1 MEFLSPAWLAA
12 AAAIAVPLLLHLM
25 RRRIGARID
34 FPAVRYLARAEREHS
49 RKLRMR
55 NLLLML
61 LRVAAVLILT
71 AAAARPIARLAGGG
85 HAPTTVAIVLDN
97 SLSASAIQNGA
108 PVLDGLRARAREV
121 VSRASGEDRL
131 FLITADG
138 VSRGGSRGSV
148 LDAID
153 HIEPLAGA
161 GDLER
166 AVARAA
172 ALAREGP
179 ASSRWMHER
188 EIVIITDGQASA
200 WRRTVSVGDT
210 RVILHRASGS
220 PPPNRAVSRAEAQPT
235 RWTPRGAVVA
245 RFRAPDTATY
255 RFTLEGR
262 TLARGTA
269 ARDEEV
275 VVRVAPPE
283 QGWSA
288 GTVELEPD
296 ELRGD
301 DVRYFAAWIGPA
313 PGIAVHREIA
323 TFAQSAVDALRQT
336 ERVVAGSDVGIA
348 PADVA
353 VRLPALLFAPDD
365 PVRAGAAN
373 RILEHLGI
381 PWRLGELRR
390 GDIVARG
397 TAEGVRPLDGVSV
410 ARRHTLRFT
419 GGAPADTVA
428 MAGSEP
434 WIVAGPG
441 YVLVASPLS
450 PDATSLPVRAAFI
463 PWLTDVVTQRLFGDA
478 GRVIQASPGA
488 PVNRPNGADMLELP
502 GGRRVALTTDT
513 IVAPDR
519 AGVAFFLR
527 GGRRVGALVANP
539 EPDESDLTRID
550 PQTLAARVRAKEV
563 VVSDSA
569 RLGSVLFSS
578 SPRRSL
584 LVPVLVLALAVL
596 VLESAVAGAG
606 QRRQT

>member
-1 MEFLSPAWLAA
+1 
-12 AAAIAVPLLLHLM
+12 V
-25 RRRIGARID
+25 
-34 FPAVRYLARAEREHS
+34 
-49 RKLRMR
+49 
-55 NLLLML
+55 
-61 LRVAAVLILT
+61 VL
-71 AAAARPIARLAGGG
+71 
-85 HAPTTVAIVLDN
+85 
-97 SLSASAIQNGA
+97 
-108 PVLDGLRARAREV
+108 
-121 VSRASGEDRL
+121 
-131 FLITADG
+131 
-138 VSRGGSRGSV
+138 
-148 LDAID
+148 
-153 HIEPLAGA
+153 
-161 GDLER
+161 
-166 AVARAA
+166 
-172 ALAREGP
+172 
-179 ASSRWMHER
+179 
-188 EIVIITDGQASA
+188 
-200 WRRTVSVGDT
+200 
-210 RVILHRASGS
+210 
-220 PPPNRAVSRAEAQPT
+220 
-235 RWTPRGAVVA
+235 
-245 RFRAPDTATY
+245 
-255 RFTLEGR
+255 
-262 TLARGTA
+262 
-269 ARDEEV
+269 
-275 VVRVAPPE
+275 RVAPPE

-390 GDIVARG
+390 GEVVARG
-397 TAEGVRPLDGVSV
+397 TAEGVRPLDGVTIE
-410 ARRHTLRFT
+410 RRHTLRFT
-419 GGAPADTVA
+419 GGASADTVA
-428 MAGSEP
+428 MAGAEP

-488 PVNRPNGADMLELP
+488 PVIRPNGADMLELP
-502 GGRRVALTTDT
+502 GGRRVTLTTDT

-550 PQTLAARVRAKEV
+550 SQTLASRVRAREV

-596 VLESAVAGAG
+596 ILESAVAGAG
-606 QRRQT
+606 QRGRT

>member
-1 MEFLSPAWLAA
+1 MEFLSPVWLAA
-12 AAAIAVPLLLHLM
+12 AAAAAVPLLLHLM
-25 RRRIGARID
+25 RRHIGTRID

-85 HAPTTVAIVLDN
+85 HAPTTVAVVLDN
-97 SLSASAIQNGA
+97 SLSSSAIEGGRS
-108 PVLDGLRARAREV
+108 VLDELRRRARDV
-121 VSRASGEDRL
+121 VSRASGDDRL

-138 VSRGGSRGSV
+138 VSRGGSRGAV

-153 HIEPLAGA
+153 HAEPLAGA

-166 AVARAA
+166 AVMRAA
-172 ALAREGP
+172 TLVREGP

-188 EIVIITDGQASA
+188 EIVILTDGQASA
-200 WRRTVSVGDT
+200 WRRPISVGDA
-210 RVILHRASGS
+210 RVIVHRPPG
-220 PPPNRAVSRAEAQPT
+220 PPPENMAVSRADAQPT
-235 RWTPRGAVVA
+235 RWTPRGTVVA

-275 VVRVAPPE
+275 VLRVAPPE

-301 DVRYFAAWIGPA
+301 DVRHFAAWIGPA
-313 PGIAVHREIA
+313 PGVAVHRAIA

-336 ERVVAGSDVGIA
+336 ERVVAGSDISIA

-353 VRLPALLFAPDD
+353 VRPPALLFAPTD
-365 PVRAGAAN
+365 PIRAGAAN
-373 RILEHLGI
+373 RLLERMGI
-381 PWRLGELRR
+381 PWRLGDVRHGE
-390 GDIVARG
+390 VAARG
-397 TAEGVRPLDGVSV
+397 TDDGVRPLDGVMV
-410 ARRHTLRFT
+410 ARRHALRFI
-419 GGAPADTVA
+419 GGATGDTIA
-428 MAGSEP
+428 LAGSEP
-434 WIVAGPG
+434 WIVAGPS
-441 YVLVASPLS
+441 YVLVASPLT

-478 GRVIQASPGA
+478 GRVVQATPGA
-488 PVNRPNGADMLELP
+488 PVRRPEGVDVLELP
-502 GGRRVALTTDT
+502 GGRRVVLTTDT

-527 GGRRVGALVANP
+527 GTRRVGALVVNP
-539 EPDESDLTRID
+539 EPEESDLTRLD
-550 PQTLAARVRAKEV
+550 PAALVSRIRAREV
-563 VVSDSA
+563 ASPDSA
-569 RLGSVLFSS
+569 RWSASLFSS
-578 SPRRSL
+578 SPRRPL

-596 VLESAVAGAG
+596 LLESAVAGAG
-606 QRRQT
+606 QRRTT

>member
-1 MEFLSPAWLAA
+1 MEFLAPVWLAA
-12 AAAIAVPLLLHLM
+12 AAAVAVPLLLHLM
-25 RRRIGARID
+25 RRRIGTRID

-71 AAAARPIARLAGGG
+71 GAAARPIARLAGGG

-97 SLSASAIQNGA
+97 SLSASAIQDGK
-108 PVLDGLRARAREV
+108 PVLDGLRARAREA
-121 VSRASGEDRL
+121 VSRATGEDRL

-138 VSRGGSRGSV
+138 VSRGGSRGAM

-153 HIEPLAGA
+153 RVEPLGGA

-166 AVARAA
+166 AVAHAA
-172 ALAREGP
+172 ALVREGP
-179 ASSRWMHER
+179 PSARWIHER
-188 EIVIITDGQASA
+188 EIVIITDAQMSS
-200 WRRTVSVGDT
+200 WRRTLSVGDA
-210 RVILHRASGS
+210 RVILHQASGAA
-220 PPPNRAVSRAEAQPT
+220 PANKAVSHAEARPT
-235 RWTPRGAVVA
+235 RWTPRGSVIA
-245 RFRAPDTATY
+245 RFRAPDTTTY

-288 GTVELEPD
+288 GTVEIEPD

-301 DVRYFAAWIGPA
+301 DVRFFAAWIGPA

-353 VRLPALLFAPDD
+353 VRLPALLFAPGD

-373 RILEHLGI
+373 RVLERMGI
-381 PWRLGELRR
+381 PWRLGDLRQ
-390 GDIVARG
+390 GEVAARG
-397 TAEGVRPLDGVSV
+397 TADGVRPLDGVMV
-410 ARRHTLRFT
+410 ARRHALRFV
-419 GGAPADTVA
+419 GGGSADTIA
-428 MAGSEP
+428 MAGAEP

-441 YVLVASPLS
+441 YVLVASALT

-478 GRVIQASPGA
+478 GRVVSASPAA
-488 PVNRPNGADMLELP
+488 PVARPEGADALELP
-502 GGRRVALTTDT
+502 GGRRVTLAADT
-513 IVAPDR
+513 VVAPDR

-527 GGRRVGALVANP
+527 GARRVGALVVNP
-539 EPDESDLTRID
+539 EPDESDLVRLD
-550 PQTLAARVRAKEV
+550 AATLASRVRAREV
-563 VVSDSA
+563 VSPDSA
-569 RLGSVLFSS
+569 RWGEALFSS

-596 VLESAVAGAG
+596 LLESAVAGAG
-606 QRRQT
+606 QRRTA

>member
-1 MEFLSPAWLAA
+1 MEFLSPVWLAA
-12 AAAIAVPLLLHLM
+12 AAAVAVPLLLHLM
-25 RRRIGARID
+25 RRRIGTRID

-97 SLSASAIQNGA
+97 SLSASAIQDGA
-108 PVLDGLRARAREV
+108 PVLDGLRSRARDV
-121 VSRASGEDRL
+121 VSRASGDDRI
-131 FLITADG
+131 FLVTADG
-138 VSRGGSRGSV
+138 VSRGGSRGVV

-153 HIEPLAGA
+153 HVEPLAGA

-179 ASSRWMHER
+179 PSSRWMHER

-200 WRRTVSVGDT
+200 WRRPVSVGDV
-210 RVILHRASGS
+210 RVILHRAPGQ
-220 PPPNRAVSRAEAQPT
+220 PPPNMAVSRADALPT
-235 RWTPRGAVVA
+235 RWTPRGSVVA

-275 VVRVAPPE
+275 IVRVAPPE

-301 DVRYFAAWIGPA
+301 DVRHFAAWVGPA

-353 VRLPALLFAPDD
+353 VRLPALLFAPGD

-373 RILEHLGI
+373 RVLERLGV
-381 PWRLGELRR
+381 PWRLGDLRQ
-390 GDIVARG
+390 GEIAVHGA
-397 TAEGVRPLDGVSV
+397 AAGVRPLDGVTV
-410 ARRHTLRFT
+410 ARRHSLRHA
-419 GGAPADTVA
+419 GGAAADTIA
-428 MAGSEP
+428 TAGAEP

-441 YVLVASPLS
+441 YVLVASPLT

-478 GRVIQASPGA
+478 GSVVYASPGA
-488 PVNRPNGADMLELP
+488 PVARAAGADQLELP
-502 GGRRVALTTDT
+502 GGRRVAVATDT
-513 IVAPDR
+513 LVAPDR

-527 GGRRVGALVANP
+527 GGRRVGALVVNP
-539 EPDESDLTRID
+539 EPDESNLARLDGA
-550 PQTLAARVRAKEV
+550 TLASRVRATDV
-563 VVSDSA
+563 VLPDSGQWA
-569 RLGSVLFSS
+569 ASLFSS

-606 QRRQT
+606 QRRAS

>member
-1 MEFLSPAWLAA
+1 MEFLAPAWLAA

-25 RRRIGARID
+25 RRRIGTRID

-85 HAPTTVAIVLDN
+85 HAPTSVAIVLDN
-97 SLSASAIQNGA
+97 SLSSSAIENGR
-108 PVLDGLRARAREV
+108 PVLDELRARAREV

-131 FLITADG
+131 FLVTADA
-138 VSRGGSRGSV
+138 VSRGGGRGAM

-153 HIEPLAGA
+153 HVEPLAGA

-172 ALAREGP
+172 ALVRQGP
-179 ASSRWMHER
+179 ASARWMHVR
-188 EIVIITDGQASA
+188 EIVIITDAQAST
-200 WRRTVSVGDT
+200 WRRPVSLGDV
-210 RVILHRASGS
+210 RVILHRAPGS
-220 PPPNRAVSRAEAQPT
+220 PPENRAVSHAEARPV

-245 RFRAPDTATY
+245 RFRGPDTATY

-275 VVRVAPPE
+275 IVRVSPPE
-283 QGWSA
+283 QGWTA

-296 ELRGD
+296 EMRGD
-301 DVRYFAAWIGPA
+301 DVRHFTAWIGPA

-336 ERVVAGSDVGIA
+336 ERVVAGSDVSIA

-353 VRLPALLFAPDD
+353 VRLPALLFAPAD

-373 RILEHLGI
+373 RVLERLGV
-381 PWRLGELRR
+381 PWRLGALRQ
-390 GDIVARG
+390 GEIAARG
-397 TAEGVRPLDGVSV
+397 TAEGVRPLDGVMV
-410 ARRHTLRFT
+410 ARRHALRPV
-419 GGAPADTVA
+419 GGATADTIA
-428 MAGSEP
+428 MAGAEP
-434 WIVAGPG
+434 WIVGGPG
-441 YVLVASPLS
+441 YVLVASPLT

-478 GRVIQASPGA
+478 GTVVHASPGA
-488 PVNRPNGADMLELP
+488 AIARPDGIDALEIP
-502 GGRRVALTTDT
+502 GGRRVTLAADT
-513 IVAPDR
+513 VIAPDR
-519 AGVAFFLR
+519 TGVAFFMR
-527 GGRRVGALVANP
+527 GGRRVGALVVNP
-539 EPDESDLTRID
+539 EPDESDLARLTSD
-550 PQTLAARVRAKEV
+550 ALVSRVRAAEV
-563 VVSDSA
+563 VSPDSA
-569 RLGSVLFSS
+569 RWTAALFSS

-596 VLESAVAGAG
+596 LLESAVAGAG
-606 QRRQT
+606 QRRAA

>member
-1 MEFLSPAWLAA
+1 MEFLSPVWLAA
-12 AAAIAVPLLLHLM
+12 AAAAAVPLLLHLM
-25 RRRIGARID
+25 RRRIGTRID

-97 SLSASAIQNGA
+97 SLSSSAIENGR
-108 PVLDGLRARAREV
+108 PVLEDLRHRAREV

-131 FLITADG
+131 FLVTADG
-138 VSRGGSRGSV
+138 VSRGGSRGAV

-153 HIEPLAGA
+153 HAEPLAGA
-161 GDLER
+161 GDLAGAVMR
-166 AVARAA
+166 AGTLV
-172 ALAREGP
+172 REGP

-188 EIVIITDGQASA
+188 EVVILTDGQASA
-200 WRRTVSVGDT
+200 WRRPISVDA
-210 RVILHRASGS
+210 RVIVHRAAGN
-220 PPPNRAVSRAEAQPT
+220 PPENMAVSRADAQPT
-235 RWTPRGAVVA
+235 RWTPRGTVIA

-275 VVRVAPPE
+275 ILRVAPPE

-313 PGIAVHREIA
+313 PGVAVHRAIA

-336 ERVVAGSDVGIA
+336 ERIVAGSDISIA
-348 PADVA
+348 PADIA
-353 VRLPALLFAPDD
+353 VRQPALLFAPAD
-365 PVRAGAAN
+365 PIRAGAAN
-373 RILEHLGI
+373 RLLERMGI
-381 PWRLGELRR
+381 PWRLGDVRHGE
-390 GDIVARG
+390 VAARG
-397 TAEGVRPLDGVSV
+397 TAEGVRALDGVMI
-410 ARRHTLRFT
+410 ARRHALRFT
-419 GGAPADTVA
+419 GGATGDTIA

-441 YVLVASPLS
+441 YVLVASPLT

-478 GRVIQASPGA
+478 GRVVHATPGA
-488 PVNRPNGADMLELP
+488 AVRRPEGADVLELP
-502 GGRRVALTTDT
+502 GGRRVVLAADT
-513 IVAPDR
+513 VVAPDR

-527 GGRRVGALVANP
+527 GTRRVGALVVNP
-539 EPDESDLTRID
+539 EPDESDLTRLD
-550 PQTLAARVRAKEV
+550 AAALVSRIRARDV
-563 VVSDSA
+563 AAPDSA
-569 RLGSVLFSS
+569 RWSASLFSS

-596 VLESAVAGAG
+596 LLESAVAGAG
-606 QRRQT
+606 QRRTA

>member
-1 MEFLSPAWLAA
+1 MEFLAPAWLAA

-25 RRRIGARID
+25 RRRIGSRID
-34 FPAVRYLARAEREHS
+34 FPAVKYLARAEREHS

-61 LRVAAVLILT
+61 LRVAAVLVLT

-97 SLSASAIQNGA
+97 SLSASAIQGGR
-108 PVLDGLRARAREV
+108 PVLEGLRARARSV
-121 VSRASGEDRL
+121 VSRATGDDRL

-138 VSRGGSRGSV
+138 VSRGGSRSAM

-153 HIEPLAGA
+153 RVEPLAGA
-161 GDLER
+161 GDLEQ

-172 ALAREGP
+172 ALVREGP

-200 WRRTVSVGDT
+200 WTRNVSVGNA
-210 RVILHRASGS
+210 RVVLHAAPG
-220 PPPNRAVSRAEAQPT
+220 PPPANTAVSHAEARPT

-245 RFRAPDTATY
+245 RFHAPDSATY

-275 VVRVAPPE
+275 IVRVAPQE

-301 DVRYFAAWIGPA
+301 DARHFATWIGPA
-313 PGIAVHREIA
+313 PGIAVNREISV
-323 TFAQSAVDALRQT
+323 FAQSAVDALRQT
-336 ERVVAGSDVGIA
+336 ERVVAGSDVGVA

-353 VRLPALLFAPDD
+353 VRLPALLFAPAD

-373 RILEHLGI
+373 RELERLGV
-381 PWRLGELRR
+381 PWRLGELRQ
-390 GDIVARG
+390 GDVAARG
-397 TAEGVRPLDGVSV
+397 TDESLRSLDGVMIS
-410 ARRHTLRFT
+410 RRHTLRLV
-419 GGAPADTVA
+419 GGAAVDTVA
-428 MAGSEP
+428 LAGSEP

-441 YVLVASPLS
+441 YVLVASPLT
-450 PDATSLPVRAAFI
+450 PEATSLPVRAAFI
-463 PWLTDVVTQRLFGDA
+463 PWLTDVVTQRLFGDG
-478 GRVIQASPGA
+478 GRVIETTPGA
-488 PVNRPNGADMLELP
+488 SVARPQAADAMELP
-502 GGRRVALTTDT
+502 GGRRVTLASDT

-527 GGRRVGALVANP
+527 GGRRVGALVVNP
-539 EPDESDLTRID
+539 EPEESDLARID
-550 PQTLAARVRAKEV
+550 GSALASRIRAEDV
-563 VVSDSA
+563 VIPDSSA
-569 RLGSVLFSS
+569 WTASLFAS

-584 LVPVLVLALAVL
+584 LIPVLVLALAVL
-596 VLESAVAGAG
+596 ILESAVAGAG
-606 QRRQT
+606 QRRTA

>member
-25 RRRIGARID
+25 RRRIGTRID

-61 LRVAAVLILT
+61 LRVAAVLVLT

-97 SLSASAIQNGA
+97 SLSSSAIQEGK
-108 PVLDGLRARAREV
+108 PVLDGLRSRAREV

-138 VSRGGSRGSV
+138 VSHGGSRGAM
-148 LDAID
+148 LDAIE
-153 HIEPLAGA
+153 HVEPLAGA

-166 AVARAA
+166 AVTRAA
-172 ALAREGP
+172 TLARQGP

-200 WRRTVSVGDT
+200 WRRPISVGDV
-210 RVILHRASGS
+210 RVVFHRAPGA
-220 PPPNRAVSRAEAQPT
+220 PPPNMAVSRADAQPT

-301 DVRYFAAWIGPA
+301 DVRHFAAWIGPA

-353 VRLPALLFAPDD
+353 VRLPALLFAPGD

-373 RILEHLGI
+373 RVLERLGI
-381 PWRLGELRR
+381 PWRLGELRQ
-390 GDIVARG
+390 GEIAARG
-397 TAEGVRPLDGVSV
+397 TAEGVRPLDGITI
-410 ARRHTLRFT
+410 ARRHALRLM
-419 GGAPADTVA
+419 GGAPADTIA
-428 MAGSEP
+428 MAGPEP

-441 YVLVASPLS
+441 YVLVASPLT

-478 GRVIQASPGA
+478 GQVVHSSPGA
-488 PVNRPNGADMLELP
+488 SVVRPSGADALELA
-502 GGRRVALTTDT
+502 GGRRITLTADT

-527 GGRRVGALVANP
+527 GTRRVGALVVNP
-539 EPDESDLTRID
+539 EPAESDLARLDGAALASRI
-550 PQTLAARVRAKEV
+550 RAKEV
-563 VVSDSA
+563 VLPDSGRWSSA
-569 RLGSVLFSS
+569 LFSS

-584 LVPVLVLALAVL
+584 LVPVLLLALAVL
-596 VLESAVAGAG
+596 LLESAVAGAG
-606 QRRQT
+606 QRRTA

>member
-1 MEFLSPAWLAA
+1 MEFLAPVWLAA
-12 AAAIAVPLLLHLM
+12 AAAAAVPLLLHLL
-25 RRRIGARID
+25 RRRIGTRID

-97 SLSASAIQNGA
+97 SLSASAIQDER

-121 VSRASGEDRL
+121 VSRASGDDRL
-131 FLITADG
+131 FLVTADG
-138 VSRGGSRGSV
+138 LSRGGSRAAM

-153 HIEPLAGA
+153 HVEPLAGA

-172 ALAREGP
+172 ALVREGP
-179 ASSRWMHER
+179 PSARWIHER
-188 EIVIITDGQASA
+188 EIVIITDAQASA
-200 WRRTVSVGDT
+200 WRRTLSVGDV
-210 RVILHRASGS
+210 RVVLHRASGA
-220 PPPNRAVSRAEAQPT
+220 PPENMAVSHAEARPT
-235 RWTPRGAVVA
+235 RWTPRGSVIA

-301 DVRYFAAWIGPA
+301 DVRHFAAWIGPA

-373 RILEHLGI
+373 RILERVGI
-381 PWRLGELRR
+381 PWRLGDLRQ
-390 GDIVARG
+390 GDGAARG
-397 TAEGVRPLDGVSV
+397 TAEGVRPLEGVTV
-410 ARRHTLRFT
+410 ARRHALRFV
-419 GGAPADTVA
+419 GGGTADTIA
-428 MAGSEP
+428 MAGAEP
-434 WIVAGPG
+434 WIVAGTG
-441 YVLVASPLS
+441 YVLVASPLT

-478 GRVIQASPGA
+478 GRVAYVSPGA
-488 PVNRPNGADMLELP
+488 PVARPDGADALELA
-502 GGRRVALTTDT
+502 GGRRVALAADT
-513 IVAPDR
+513 VVAPDR

-527 GGRRVGALVANP
+527 GARRVGALVVNP
-539 EPDESDLTRID
+539 EPDESDLARLDTA
-550 PQTLAARVRAKEV
+550 TLASRVRAREV
-563 VVSDSA
+563 VSPDSA
-569 RLGSVLFSS
+569 RWAATLFSS

-596 VLESAVAGAG
+596 LLESAVAGAG
-606 QRRQT
+606 QRRAT

>member
-1 MEFLSPAWLAA
+1 MEFLAPVWLAA
-12 AAAIAVPLLLHLM
+12 AAAVAVPLLLHLM
-25 RRRIGARID
+25 RRRIGTRID

-71 AAAARPIARLAGGG
+71 VAAARPIARLAGGG

-97 SLSASAIQNGA
+97 SLSASAIQDGR
-108 PVLDGLRARAREV
+108 PVLEGLRSRAREV

-131 FLITADG
+131 FLVTADG
-138 VSRGGSRGSV
+138 VSRGGSRGV
-148 LDAID
+148 ILDAID
-153 HIEPLAGA
+153 HVEPLAGA

-179 ASSRWMHER
+179 PSSRWMHER

-200 WRRTVSVGDT
+200 WRRSASVGDV
-210 RVILHRASGS
+210 RVIVHKAPGA
-220 PPPNRAVSRAEAQPT
+220 PPPNMAVSRAEAQPT
-235 RWTPRGAVVA
+235 RWTPRGAVIA

-275 VVRVAPPE
+275 IVRLAPPE

-301 DVRYFAAWIGPA
+301 DVRHFAAWVGPA
-313 PGIAVHREIA
+313 PGIAVHRELA

-353 VRLPALLFAPDD
+353 VRLPALLFAPSDA
-365 PVRAGAAN
+365 VRAGAAN
-373 RILEHLGI
+373 RVLERLGI
-381 PWRLGELRR
+381 PWRLGELRQ
-390 GDIVARG
+390 GEIAARG
-397 TAEGVRPLDGVSV
+397 MAEGVRPLDGVTI
-410 ARRHTLRFT
+410 ARRHSLRHV
-419 GGAPADTVA
+419 GGAPTDTIA
-428 MAGSEP
+428 MAGAEP

-441 YVLVASPLS
+441 YVLVASPLT

-478 GRVIQASPGA
+478 GTVVQATPGA
-488 PVNRPNGADMLELP
+488 PVARPMGADLLELP
-502 GGRRVALTTDT
+502 GGRRLALAADT
-513 IVAPDR
+513 MVAPDR

-527 GGRRVGALVANP
+527 GGRRVGALVVNP
-539 EPDESDLTRID
+539 EPDESDLSRLDGAMLASRIR
-550 PQTLAARVRAKEV
+550 AREV
-563 VVSDSA
+563 VLPDSGQWGA
-569 RLGSVLFSS
+569 SLFSS

-606 QRRQT
+606 QRRAS

>member
-1 MEFLSPAWLAA
+1 
-12 AAAIAVPLLLHLM
+12 
-25 RRRIGARID
+25 
-34 FPAVRYLARAEREHS
+34 
-49 RKLRMR
+49 
-55 NLLLML
+55 
-61 LRVAAVLILT
+61 
-71 AAAARPIARLAGGG
+71 
-85 HAPTTVAIVLDN
+85 
-97 SLSASAIQNGA
+97 
-108 PVLDGLRARAREV
+108 
-121 VSRASGEDRL
+121 VSRAD
-131 FLITADG
+131 
-138 VSRGGSRGSV
+138 
-148 LDAID
+148 
-153 HIEPLAGA
+153 
-161 GDLER
+161 
-166 AVARAA
+166 
-172 ALAREGP
+172 
-179 ASSRWMHER
+179 
-188 EIVIITDGQASA
+188 
-200 WRRTVSVGDT
+200 
-210 RVILHRASGS
+210 
-220 PPPNRAVSRAEAQPT
+220 AQPT

-275 VVRVAPPE
+275 IVRVAPPE

-301 DVRYFAAWIGPA
+301 DVRHFAAWIGPA

-373 RILEHLGI
+373 RVLERLGV
-381 PWRLGELRR
+381 PWRLGELRQ
-390 GDIVARG
+390 GDIAARG
-397 TAEGVRPLDGVSV
+397 TAEGVRPLDGVMI
-410 ARRHTLRFT
+410 ARRHSLRLV
-419 GGAPADTVA
+419 GGGVADTIAV
-428 MAGSEP
+428 AGSEP

-441 YVLVASPLS
+441 YVLVASPLT

-478 GRVIQASPGA
+478 GQVVHAAPGA
-488 PVNRPNGADMLELP
+488 PVARPAGADVLELQ
-502 GGRRVALTTDT
+502 GGRRVTLTTDT

-527 GGRRVGALVANP
+527 GTRRVGALVVNP
-539 EPDESDLTRID
+539 EPDESDLTRLD
-550 PQTLAARVRAKEV
+550 APALTSRVRAREV
-563 VVSDSA
+563 VFPDSA
-569 RLGSVLFSS
+569 EWGAALFSS

-584 LVPVLVLALAVL
+584 LVPVLIVALAVL
-596 VLESAVAGAG
+596 LLESAVAGAG
-606 QRRQT
+606 QRRTA

>member
-1 MEFLSPAWLAA
+1 MEFLSPVWLAA
-12 AAAIAVPLLLHLM
+12 AAAVAVPLLLHLM
-25 RRRIGARID
+25 RRRIGTRVD

-97 SLSASAIQNGA
+97 SLSASAIQEGA
-108 PVLDGLRARAREV
+108 PVLDGLRSRARDV
-121 VSRASGEDRL
+121 VSRASGDDRI

-138 VSRGGSRGSV
+138 VSRGGSRGVV

-153 HIEPLAGA
+153 HVEPLAGA

-179 ASSRWMHER
+179 PSSRWMHER
-188 EIVIITDGQASA
+188 EIVILTDGQASA
-200 WRRTVSVGDT
+200 WRRPVSVGDA
-210 RVILHRASGS
+210 RVILHRTPGQ
-220 PPPNRAVSRAEAQPT
+220 PPPNMAVSRADALPI
-235 RWTPRGAVVA
+235 RWTPRGSVVA

-275 VVRVAPPE
+275 IVRVAPPE

-301 DVRYFAAWIGPA
+301 DVRHFAAWVGPA

-336 ERVVAGSDVGIA
+336 ERVVAGIDVGIA

-353 VRLPALLFAPDD
+353 VRLPALLFAPGD

-373 RILEHLGI
+373 RVLERLGV
-381 PWRLGELRR
+381 PWRLGDLRH
-390 GDIVARG
+390 GEIAARG
-397 TAEGVRPLDGVSV
+397 TAAGVRPLDGVTV
-410 ARRHTLRFT
+410 ARRHSLRHA
-419 GGAPADTVA
+419 GGAATDTIA
-428 MAGSEP
+428 TAGAEP

-441 YVLVASPLS
+441 YVLVASPLT

-478 GRVIQASPGA
+478 GSVIHASPGG
-488 PVNRPNGADMLELP
+488 PVARPAGAEQLELP
-502 GGRRVALTTDT
+502 GGRRVAVAADT
-513 IVAPDR
+513 VVAPDR

-527 GGRRVGALVANP
+527 GGRRVGALVVNP
-539 EPDESDLTRID
+539 EPDESNLARLDG
-550 PQTLAARVRAKEV
+550 PTLASRVRATEV
-563 VVSDSA
+563 VLPDSGHWA
-569 RLGSVLFSS
+569 ASLFSS

-606 QRRQT
+606 QRRAS

>member
-12 AAAIAVPLLLHLM
+12 AVAVAVPLLLHLM
-25 RRRIGARID
+25 RRRIGTRID

-61 LRVAAVLILT
+61 LRVAAVLVLT

-97 SLSASAIQNGA
+97 SLSSSAIQNGR
-108 PVLDGLRARAREV
+108 PVLEGLRARAREV
-121 VSRASGEDRL
+121 ASRASAEDRII
-131 FLITADG
+131 LITADG
-138 VSRGGSRGSV
+138 VSRGGSRGSI

-166 AVARAA
+166 AVTRAA
-172 ALAREGP
+172 ALVRQGP

-188 EIVIITDGQASA
+188 EIVIITDAQATT
-200 WRRTVSVGDT
+200 WRRPISVGDA
-210 RVILHRASGS
+210 RVILHRTAGE
-220 PPPNRAVSRAEAQPT
+220 PPPNMAVSRAVAQPT

-245 RFRAPDTATY
+245 RFRARDTATY

-313 PGIAVHREIA
+313 PGIAVHRELA

-336 ERVVAGSDVGIA
+336 ERVVAGTDVGIA

-353 VRLPALLFAPDD
+353 VRLPSLLFAPND

-373 RILEHLGI
+373 RELERLGI
-381 PWRLGELRR
+381 PWRLGDARQ
-390 GDIVARG
+390 GDATARS
-397 TAEGVRPLDGVSV
+397 TADGLRPLDGVMI
-410 ARRHTLRFT
+410 ARRHALRFAGSGPT
-419 GGAPADTVA
+419 DTLA
-428 MAGSEP
+428 LAGSEP

-441 YVLVASPLS
+441 YVLVASPLT

-478 GRVIQASPGA
+478 GGVVEASPGA
-488 PVNRPNGADMLELP
+488 PVKRPEGADALELS
-502 GGRRVALTTDT
+502 GGRRVALASDT
-513 IVAPDR
+513 VVAPDR
-519 AGVAFFLR
+519 PGVVFFMR
-527 GGRRVGALVANP
+527 GARRIGALVVNA
-539 EPDESDLTRID
+539 EPDESDLARLD
-550 PQTLAARVRAKEV
+550 LPTLASRVRATEV
-563 VVSDSA
+563 VSPDSA
-569 RLGSVLFSS
+569 RWSAALFSS

-596 VLESAVAGAG
+596 LLESAVAGAG
-606 QRRQT
+606 QRRTA

>member
-1 MEFLSPAWLAA
+1 
-12 AAAIAVPLLLHLM
+12 
-25 RRRIGARID
+25 
-34 FPAVRYLARAEREHS
+34 
-49 RKLRMR
+49 MR

-121 VSRASGEDRL
+121 VSRASGDDRL

-138 VSRGGSRGSV
+138 VSRGGSRGTI

-166 AVARAA
+166 AIARAA

-200 WRRTVSVGDT
+200 WRRNVSVGDT
-210 RVILHRASGS
+210 RVILHRASGN

-390 GDIVARG
+390 GEVVARG
-397 TAEGVRPLDGVSV
+397 TAEGVRPLDGVTI

-419 GGAPADTVA
+419 GGASADTVA
-428 MAGSEP
+428 MAGAEP

-488 PVNRPNGADMLELP
+488 AVIRPNGADMLELP
-502 GGRRVALTTDT
+502 GGRRVTLTTDT

-550 PQTLAARVRAKEV
+550 PQTLASRVRAKDV

-596 VLESAVAGAG
+596 ILESAVAGAG
-606 QRRQT
+606 QRRVT